1 LKTYFYLG
9 PIAIDQVDP
18 QGNFIVIENAGS
30 TGKDQDMKGW
40 TLRRKIDSK
49 DDIVY
54 KFPDNFVLKSRSR
67 LRILSRNASKGLIN
81 EKETLVAE
89 GVQTWGTGTNM
100 VTRLLDAN
108 EMKKPYSIRNSNK
121 KTKFN
126 HSRRRSRKHRLILS
140 LVPFIKLEMKNSFT
154 FVCCSF

>member
-1 LKTYFYLG
+1 MKSMKQINIEILWKKYFYLG

-67 LRILSRNASKGLIN
+67 IRILSRNASKGSIN

-108 EMKKPYSIRNSNK
+108 GDEKALFNQ
-121 KTKFN
+121 KFQ
-126 HSRRRSRKHRLILS
+126 
-140 LVPFIKLEMKNSFT
+140 
-154 FVCCSF
+154 

>member
-1 LKTYFYLG
+1 VKYFLSTSSWLSKLLVFSILTFKEHDKNSRSILEKYFFLG

-30 TGKDQDMKGW
+30 TGKDQELKGW
-40 TLRRKIDSK
+40 TLRRKIDAQS
-49 DDIVY
+49 DIVY

-67 LRILSRNASKGLIN
+67 IRILSRNASKGTIN

-89 GVQTWGTGTNM
+89 GVQTWGAGTNM

-108 EMKKPYSIRNSNK
+108 GEEKALFNQ
-121 KTKFN
+121 KFQ
-126 HSRRRSRKHRLILS
+126 
-140 LVPFIKLEMKNSFT
+140 
-154 FVCCSF
+154 